1 MFPGVRKRLESL
13 QARICGDVVLDA
25 VLQCCLPLRHNRC
38 RQVQV
43 DDDVQSLRDERTSLR
58 STLQKR
64 DARILHLEENLTQVS
79 RAVCGADL
87 HCLAPRHTLLAPFIR
102 LGCL

>member
-1 MFPGVRKRLESL
+1 M
-13 QARICGDVVLDA
+13 VLDA
-25 VLQCCLPLRHNRC
+25 VLPYHVPLRHSHC

-64 DARILHLEENLTQVS
+64 DARILHLEENLTQVV
-79 RAVCGADL
+79 RVVLCFVTCA
-87 HCLAPRHTLLAPFIR
+87 CLTSDRF
-102 LGCL
+102 C